1 MCSLKSFK
9 LELNHVRLYL
19 HLLHVYKK
27 LECYFVHLQDCGLL
41 SQVKMKTT
49 LLHNAAQHCWVNVE
63 RCWPR
68 VLKQS
73 QHVGRC
79 CMELIPQGD
88 MGSIFTQ
95 KPFQNHGY
103 QASSGHAQA
112 QQCCANKPLRFN
124 SHKNKRNNGRCGVKS
139 LNDFKLHVT
148 CANIMQHCPVSCTS
162 NLNMWHPT
170 ILAVLFQQLCLFV

>member
-1 MCSLKSFK
+1 MLFCTFAGLWSFK
-9 LELNHVRLYL
+9 PSENENNIVAQRYP
-19 HLLHVYKK
+19 
-27 LECYFVHLQDCGLL
+27 
-41 SQVKMKTT
+41 T
-49 LLHNAAQHCWVNVE
+49 LLGECWAMLAKGAQTITAC
-63 RCWPR
+63 
-68 VLKQS
+68 
-73 QHVGRC
+73 GRC

-148 CANIMQHCPVSCTS
+148 CANIMQHCPVSCTN

-170 ILAVLFQQLCLFV
+170 ILVVLF